1 MTDLLHT
8 GRKQRTPGKE
18 SKKGSVDF
26 GVAPS
31 VAESLSSV
39 NCKKEYSE
47 KIDPQKVCEAYLYPS
62 VQPGLSQLPQWL
74 SISIKYVNKFTYALA
89 PCSLWMGPVFGG
101 GHCSLCWHD
110 KREGSVE
117 RAIGRL
123 AFFN

>member
-1 MTDLLHT
+1 MLHT

-47 KIDPQKVCEAYLYPS
+47 KIDPQKVCEDYLYPS
-62 VQPGLSQLPQWL
+62 VQPGLSQQKGRKWGGNGTKTLLQ
-74 SISIKYVNKFTYALA
+74 KMHTYSSMDTH
-89 PCSLWMGPVFGG
+89 P
-101 GHCSLCWHD
+101 
-110 KREGSVE
+110 KT
-117 RAIGRL
+117 
-123 AFFN
+123 